1 MNKINKKQK
10 IVLIFVSIFIVCIA
24 YYINTSQQK
33 ENIINSEDTV
43 EENKINTEEEK
54 IVIHI
59 SGAVN
64 KEGVIEVLSTARI
77 KDAIE
82 MAGGVKENADLT
94 NINLAQVLEDGVK
107 IYIPIKEEQVLE
119 EKTSK
124 NVEVNINTSTI
135 VPIIL
140 PNLFG
145 CCILAID
152 VVIVKNISG
161 TIITNRR
168 FKNISPNGCNTVAFS
183 LNTIPITAPTIIA
196 TNNII
201 VDL

>member
-1 MNKINKKQK
+1 MNKINKKQR

-54 IVIHI
+54 IVVHI

-64 KEGVIEVLSTARI
+64 KEGVIEILSTARI

-124 NVEVNINTSTI
+124 NVEVNNIKLEDSNKTNIVNINTANQTQLETLPGIGASTALK
-135 VPIIL
+135 II
-140 PNLFG
+140 NYR
-145 CCILAID
+145 
-152 VVIVKNISG
+152 KQ
-161 TIITNRR
+161 
-168 FKNISPNGCNTVAFS
+168 NGKF
-183 LNTIPITAPTIIA
+183 
-196 TNNII
+196 NNIEDI
-201 VDL
+201 KQVSGIGESKFNKIKNFIKVK

>member
-10 IVLIFVSIFIVCIA
+10 IVLIFVSIFIVCVA
-24 YYINTSQQK
+24 YYINTSQSK
-33 ENIINSEDTV
+33 ENIINSEDTL

-64 KEGVIEVLSTARI
+64 KEGVIEILSTARI

-124 NVEVNINTSTI
+124 NVEVNNIKLEDSNKTNIVNINTANQTQLETLPGIGASTALK
-135 VPIIL
+135 II
-140 PNLFG
+140 NYR
-145 CCILAID
+145 
-152 VVIVKNISG
+152 KQ
-161 TIITNRR
+161 
-168 FKNISPNGCNTVAFS
+168 NGKF
-183 LNTIPITAPTIIA
+183 
-196 TNNII
+196 NNIEDI
-201 VDL
+201 KQVSGIGESKFNKIKNFIKVK

>member
-1 MNKINKKQK
+1 LNKINKKQK

-54 IVIHI
+54 IVVHI

-64 KEGVIEVLSTARI
+64 KEGVIEILSTARI

-124 NVEVNINTSTI
+124 NVEVNNIKLEDSNKTNIVNINTANQTQLETLPGIGASTALK
-135 VPIIL
+135 II
-140 PNLFG
+140 NYR
-145 CCILAID
+145 
-152 VVIVKNISG
+152 KQ
-161 TIITNRR
+161 
-168 FKNISPNGCNTVAFS
+168 NGKF
-183 LNTIPITAPTIIA
+183 
-196 TNNII
+196 NNIEDI
-201 VDL
+201 KQVSGIGESKFNKIKNFIKVK

>member
-54 IVIHI
+54 IVVHI

-64 KEGVIEVLSTARI
+64 KEGVIEILSTARI

-124 NVEVNINTSTI
+124 NVEVNNIKLEDSNKTNIVNINTANQTQLETLPGIGASTDLK
-135 VPIIL
+135 II
-140 PNLFG
+140 NYR
-145 CCILAID
+145 
-152 VVIVKNISG
+152 KQ
-161 TIITNRR
+161 
-168 FKNISPNGCNTVAFS
+168 NGKF
-183 LNTIPITAPTIIA
+183 
-196 TNNII
+196 NNIEDI
-201 VDL
+201 KQVSGIGESKFNKIKNFIKVK

>member
-64 KEGVIEVLSTARI
+64 KEGVIEILSTARI

-124 NVEVNINTSTI
+124 NVEVNNIKLEDSNKTNIVNINTANQTQLETLPGIGASTALK
-135 VPIIL
+135 II
-140 PNLFG
+140 NYR
-145 CCILAID
+145 
-152 VVIVKNISG
+152 KQ
-161 TIITNRR
+161 
-168 FKNISPNGCNTVAFS
+168 NGKF
-183 LNTIPITAPTIIA
+183 
-196 TNNII
+196 NNIEDI
-201 VDL
+201 KQVSGIGESKFNKIKNFIKVK

>member
-124 NVEVNINTSTI
+124 NVEVNNIKLEDSNKTNIVNINTANQTQLETLPGIGASTALK
-135 VPIIL
+135 II
-140 PNLFG
+140 NYR
-145 CCILAID
+145 
-152 VVIVKNISG
+152 KQ
-161 TIITNRR
+161 
-168 FKNISPNGCNTVAFS
+168 NGKF
-183 LNTIPITAPTIIA
+183 
-196 TNNII
+196 NNIEDI
-201 VDL
+201 KQVSGIGESKFNKIKNFIKVK

>member
-54 IVIHI
+54 IVVHI

-64 KEGVIEVLSTARI
+64 KEGVIEILSTARI

-124 NVEVNINTSTI
+124 NVEVNNIKLEDSNKTNIVNINTANQTQLETLPGIGASTALK
-135 VPIIL
+135 II
-140 PNLFG
+140 NYR
-145 CCILAID
+145 
-152 VVIVKNISG
+152 KQ
-161 TIITNRR
+161 
-168 FKNISPNGCNTVAFS
+168 NGKF
-183 LNTIPITAPTIIA
+183 
-196 TNNII
+196 NNIEDI
-201 VDL
+201 KQVSGIGESKFNKIKNFIKVK

>member
-64 KEGVIEVLSTARI
+64 KEGVIEILSTARI

-124 NVEVNINTSTI
+124 NVEVNNVKLEDSNKTNIVNINTANQTQLETLPGIGASTALK
-135 VPIIL
+135 II
-140 PNLFG
+140 NYR
-145 CCILAID
+145 
-152 VVIVKNISG
+152 KQ
-161 TIITNRR
+161 
-168 FKNISPNGCNTVAFS
+168 NGKF
-183 LNTIPITAPTIIA
+183 
-196 TNNII
+196 NNIEDI
-201 VDL
+201 KQVSGIGESKFNKIKNFIKVK

>member
-33 ENIINSEDTV
+33 ENIINIEDTV

-54 IVIHI
+54 IVVHI

-64 KEGVIEVLSTARI
+64 KEGVIEILSTARI

-124 NVEVNINTSTI
+124 NVEVNNIKLEDSNKTNIVNINTANQTQLETLPGIGASTALK
-135 VPIIL
+135 II
-140 PNLFG
+140 NYR
-145 CCILAID
+145 
-152 VVIVKNISG
+152 KQ
-161 TIITNRR
+161 
-168 FKNISPNGCNTVAFS
+168 NGKF
-183 LNTIPITAPTIIA
+183 
-196 TNNII
+196 NNIEDI
-201 VDL
+201 KQVSGIGESKFNKIKNFIKVK

>member
-54 IVIHI
+54 IVVHI

-64 KEGVIEVLSTARI
+64 KEGVIEILSTARI

-124 NVEVNINTSTI
+124 NVEVNNIKLEDSNKTNIVNINTANQTQLETLPGIGASTALK
-135 VPIIL
+135 II
-140 PNLFG
+140 NYR
-145 CCILAID
+145 
-152 VVIVKNISG
+152 KQ
-161 TIITNRR
+161 
-168 FKNISPNGCNTVAFS
+168 NGKF
-183 LNTIPITAPTIIA
+183 
-196 TNNII
+196 NNIEDI
-201 VDL
+201 KQVSGMGESKFNKIKNFIKVK

>member
-54 IVIHI
+54 IVVHI

-64 KEGVIEVLSTARI
+64 KEGVIEILSTARI

-124 NVEVNINTSTI
+124 NVEVNNVKLEDSNKTNIVNINTANQTQLETLPGIGASTALK
-135 VPIIL
+135 II
-140 PNLFG
+140 NYR
-145 CCILAID
+145 
-152 VVIVKNISG
+152 KQ
-161 TIITNRR
+161 
-168 FKNISPNGCNTVAFS
+168 NGKF
-183 LNTIPITAPTIIA
+183 
-196 TNNII
+196 NNIEDI
-201 VDL
+201 KQVSGIGESKFNKIKNFIKVK

>member
-10 IVLIFVSIFIVCIA
+10 IVLISVSIFIVCIA

-124 NVEVNINTSTI
+124 NVEVNNIKLEDSNKTNIVNINTANQTQLETLPGIGASTALK
-135 VPIIL
+135 II
-140 PNLFG
+140 NYR
-145 CCILAID
+145 
-152 VVIVKNISG
+152 KQ
-161 TIITNRR
+161 
-168 FKNISPNGCNTVAFS
+168 NGKF
-183 LNTIPITAPTIIA
+183 
-196 TNNII
+196 NNIEDI
-201 VDL
+201 KQVSGIGESKFNKIKNFIKVK